1 MSRCHRWWQ
10 VTRLYSGNQFCQVVN
25 SQFVCAVASSLNVKK
40 DVKEWRKEDSAWSNQ
55 DLWSQ
60 ISSLD
65 EMFECTLGTH
75 PSLSQPSSSP
85 VHYWCPNCASLL
97 LLNTSLIDIIRCK
110 NVQKSASIAS
120 SHHPLQTAK
129 CLYGQMKWRWFQH
142 RMHLS
147 DWGNFPTFPH
157 QCWEPIYWGGGNFSI
172 NFCTL
177 RIMLSRC
184 LSEQEMIR

>member
-1 MSRCHRWWQ
+1 MWSLANNPRLHNLRRWRHHVEMSPMMTSDTNLFRESIH
-10 VTRLYSGNQFCQVVN
+10 CQLVN

-40 DVKEWRKEDSAWSNQ
+40 DVKEWRKEDSARGNQ

-129 CLYGQMKWRWFQH
+129 CFIWTDEVK
-142 RMHLS
+142 
-147 DWGNFPTFPH
+147 
-157 QCWEPIYWGGGNFSI
+157 
-172 NFCTL
+172 
-177 RIMLSRC
+177 
-184 LSEQEMIR
+184 MISA